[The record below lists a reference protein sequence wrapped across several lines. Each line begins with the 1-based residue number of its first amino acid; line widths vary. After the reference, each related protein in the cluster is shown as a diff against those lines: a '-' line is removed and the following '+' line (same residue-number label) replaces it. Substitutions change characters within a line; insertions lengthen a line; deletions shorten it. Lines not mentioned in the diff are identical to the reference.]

1 MWRNR
6 RFETPKPLRR
16 DIEKEILSPAL
27 LFGPKLIMVA
37 RKPLAEEP
45 TEAQIDPTQ

>member
-6 RFETPKPLRR
+6 RFETSTSLKRA
-16 DIEKEILSPAL
+16 IQKEILSPAL

-37 RKPLAEEP
+37 RKPEE
-45 TEAQIDPTQ
+45 